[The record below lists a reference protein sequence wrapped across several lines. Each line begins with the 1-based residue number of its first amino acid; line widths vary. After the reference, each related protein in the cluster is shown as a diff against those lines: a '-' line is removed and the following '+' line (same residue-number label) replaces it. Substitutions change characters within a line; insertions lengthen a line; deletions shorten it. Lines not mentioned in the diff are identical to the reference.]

1 MAKKKSTN
9 PDTRSRS
16 WFIVC
21 PNILVNG
28 VCGLAAE
35 DLKGMTEQEICDFV
49 VMQWITATKSAACL
63 YCISKEGMIHLHI
76 VLCSVNGAR
85 FSTVKKFVGDKAH
98 IEMTMGKK
106 EQVEAYI
113 NKTGVFEEKGE
124 VIVAKAQ
131 EGELIGR
138 QGKRSDIDTIREAID
153 EGMTWQEVRRLND
166 DFFDSKITAMIKNM
180 YFDKRNLETPFKR
193 DVKVHW
199 CFGASGSGKTGITLD
214 LVKELG
220 ENQIYLVSDY
230 KNGFDTYAGEPI
242 LILDEFRGQLPY
254 ATLLGILEGYKKQIP
269 VRYAN
274 VLGLWNEVYITTIK
288 TPEQVYA
295 KMIDTSE
302 QDDDPIS
309 QLMGRI
315 TDFTYCYRVNRETGT
330 KTDRNGQLCEF
341 YRSTFPTEIYRK
353 LEGNMEE
360 IEKHVRLA
368 YLMNYYRNGDT
379 CEALGIYE

>member
-1 MAKKKSTN
+1 MAKMKSTI

-28 VCGLAAE
+28 VCGLSAE
-35 DLKGMTEQEICDFV
+35 DLKDMTEQEICDFV
-49 VMQWITATKSAACL
+49 VMQWASPTKSAACL

-76 VLCSVNGAR
+76 VLCAVNAVR
-85 FSTVKKFVGDKAH
+85 FSAVKKFVGDKAH

-106 EQVEAYI
+106 AQVEAYI
-113 NKTGVFEEKGE
+113 NKTGAFEEKGE

-138 QGKRSDIDTIREAID
+138 QGKRSDIDMIREAID

-166 DFFDSKITAMIKNM
+166 KFFDSKTTAMIKNM

-214 LVKELG
+214 MVKELG
-220 ENQIYLVSDY
+220 ENQVYLVSDY

-269 VRYAN
+269 ARYAN

-315 TDFTYCYRVNRETGT
+315 TDFTYCYKVNRETGT
-330 KTDRNGQLCEF
+330 KKDRNGQPCDF
-341 YRSTFPTEIYRK
+341 YRSTFPTEVYK
-353 LEGNMEE
+353 DLGGDMEA
-360 IEKHVRLA
+360 IERYVAIGYMMKH
-368 YLMNYYRNGDT
+368 YQKGDI
-379 CEALGIYE
+379 CEALHIYK